1 MDAKSWIQE
10 IRAAGK
16 LMAAGDLAGAENRYR
31 QLLDK
36 GTDNPLHKALALD
49 GLGRAVFEQ
58 GRQAEAIEAIE
69 AAVSLLRERQG
80 VQDPATCGALQNL
93 GRLYLAAGQVE
104 KSIAVSREA
113 VDGLRAGF
121 GEDHPLVAGAMMRLS
136 ACLYMQRD
144 LDGAEALLLKARDVF
159 EKQSGDESR
168 MDVSTCL
175 NNLGR
180 IHEERGDLEQGI
192 ALHRQA
198 VAIRKE
204 LLGDHTETAFSL
216 GNLGVALATAGQW
229 QEAVDTL
236 QEALDCYA
244 RAGHTTGP
252 DIEGYRKNLE
262 ICRRARSATT
272 SRPHLFEDDMKRQR
286 GNASWH
292 FPVFCTGRKAVVM
305 GRCLRLTDSRRWHE
319 DTDSAPG
326 AAGRRSPDSSG
337 ASAKFV
343 RQGQVPQRRRRA
355 KASTR
360 MTRAR
365 PPAATGRASMA
376 SRLSPYCCRTRAAP
390 AKMTPARM
398 ALRPTPRH

>member
-1 MDAKSWIQE
+1 MLRAGIANCWTRGRTKSPAQGSGPG
-10 IRAAGK
+10 RA
-16 LMAAGDLAGAENRYR
+16 
-31 QLLDK
+31 
-36 GTDNPLHKALALD
+36 
-49 GLGRAVFEQ
+49 GRAVFEQ

-144 LDGAEALLLKARDVF
+144 LDGAEDLLLKARDVF

-198 VAIRKE
+198 
-204 LLGDHTETAFSL
+204 
-216 GNLGVALATAGQW
+216 W
-229 QEAVDTL
+229 
-236 QEALDCYA
+236 
-244 RAGHTTGP
+244 
-252 DIEGYRKNLE
+252 
-262 ICRRARSATT
+262 
-272 SRPHLFEDDMKRQR
+272 
-286 GNASWH
+286 
-292 FPVFCTGRKAVVM
+292 
-305 GRCLRLTDSRRWHE
+305 
-319 DTDSAPG
+319 
-326 AAGRRSPDSSG
+326 
-337 ASAKFV
+337 
-343 RQGQVPQRRRRA
+343 
-355 KASTR
+355 
-360 MTRAR
+360 
-365 PPAATGRASMA
+365 
-376 SRLSPYCCRTRAAP
+376 
-390 AKMTPARM
+390 
-398 ALRPTPRH
+398 